1 MTTINTPSLEYIVA
15 IDLGQNTVVTFLD
28 EHHFTLGEIVS
39 FRITKPYGTVE
50 LNNVHA
56 KVINLSAFGITVDYD
71 STGFT
76 PFIYPAT
83 YPVTGPKTPPVVVP
97 SSSGVLDDLYT
108 PEYTLQDSFDRRNV

>member
-1 MTTINTPSLEYIVA
+1 MTTINAPSLEYIVA
-15 IDLGQNTVVTFLD
+15 ITLGKNTVVTVLD
-28 EHHFTLGEIVS
+28 THYFTLGEIVS
-39 FRITKPYGTVE
+39 FRVTKPYGTVE

-56 KVINLSAFGITVDYD
+56 KVIDLSSLSITVDYD

-76 PFIYPAT
+76 PFV
-83 YPVTGPKTPPVVVP
+83 YPVVYPITGPKTPPIVVP